1 MCLDQFN
8 RSLEPVEAHLQM
20 AHLQG
25 ARQGRFLEG
34 YDSKM
39 RAMKGEAEERLLM
52 EITKLLEEQ
61 NFSLLG

>member
-1 MCLDQFN
+1 
-8 RSLEPVEAHLQM
+8 
-20 AHLQG
+20 
-25 ARQGRFLEG
+25 
-34 YDSKM
+34 M